1 MLEAFHQRGVPS
13 AEPTAPSALVV
24 GAVGRL
30 GEAVL
35 NQVLASENYAQVY
48 VLGEGAFS
56 STMRGLRLTTSEM
69 LPSIESVYLVLSSA
83 DDQNHRSFY
92 GRDLRFTVLT
102 HDNLVHLAQ
111 AAAAKGARK
120 ALLVA
125 PAPAW
130 QQMSRFQ
137 QGLMNAGEST
147 LAAMS
152 FEALVVLRPVAQSK
166 TAAGG
171 LLQRFA
177 SFYLDLQMMMLPRSI
192 PVLTSDQLGRASV
205 AAMSQARTGVSVL
218 QAEQIAALLK

>member
-1 MLEAFHQRGVPS
+1 MLEAFHRPTPK
-13 AEPTAPSALVV
+13 EPAGRTALVA

-35 NQVLASENYAQVY
+35 NQVLASDNYSQVF
-48 VLGEGAFS
+48 VLGEGVLS
-56 STMRGLRLTTSEM
+56 STMRGLRLGSLET
-69 LPSIESVYLVLSSA
+69 LPSIDSVYLVIS
-83 DDQNHRSFY
+83 DVENKNHRSFY

-102 HDNLVHLAQ
+102 PDNLVYLAQ

-137 QGLMNAGEST
+137 QGLMNPSESA

-166 TAAGG
+166 SSVGG
-171 LLQRFA
+171 LLQKFA
-177 SFYLDLQMMMLPRSI
+177 SFYLDLQMMMMPRSI

-205 AAMSQARTGVSVL
+205 LAMLEAKGGVSVL
-218 QAEQIAALLK
+218 QPEQIAQLLD